1 MSPGTGAPEVTTDP
15 PRSAEEALGEPRSP
29 PGKGVAA
36 ITLAALG
43 IVFGDIGTSPLYAL
57 QTVFTIDD
65 RAVRPEQASV
75 YGVISLVFWA
85 VTLIVSLKYVTL
97 IMRADNHGEGGI
109 MALIALV
116 RGIRVNRRATK
127 LLLVSL
133 GIFGAALFYGD
144 GMITPAISV
153 LAAVEGLEVAAP
165 DVGSL
170 VVPIT
175 LTILTVLFALQ
186 RFGTGAVGRAFGPV
200 MALWFGILAVSGLVH
215 IVDHPGILRA
225 LSPHYG
231 AVFLADNGWVGFLA
245 LGAVVLAITGAEALY
260 ADMGHFG
267 RNAIRRAWFFVVFPA
282 LTLNYMGQGT
292 LILGDPGAVDNPF
305 FLLFGGWLQMPMVV
319 VATVAAIIASQAV
332 ISGAF
337 SVTRQAVQLGF
348 LPQLTVLHT
357 SREIGQVYV
366 PIVNWTLFTAV
377 AALVLGFGSS
387 DHLASAYGIAVTGTL
402 AIDTLLFFF
411 VVRKLWHKPLWL
423 AVAAGAFFLLID
435 LAFFGANLPKV
446 LHGGWFPLVVAVV
459 IFTVLVTWQNGSAI
473 VSKRRRE
480 LEGPLTDFVEEVR
493 KRDDIFRPSRT
504 GVFLNANPETTP
516 LALRANLEH
525 NRTIHETVVIISLEA
540 LNVPHVRGEKRI
552 KHDDLGYKDDGI
564 CHMTARFGFQDDID
578 IPATLR
584 EGVKGLEGE
593 VNLDRVSY
601 FISRA
606 TISPSDDPSM
616 ARWRK
621 KLFVAI
627 AKNAGNPVGYFNL
640 PDEDT
645 VVMGA
650 HVEL

>member
-1 MSPGTGAPEVTTDP
+1 M
-15 PRSAEEALGEPRSP
+15 
-29 PGKGVAA
+29 
-36 ITLAALG
+36 
-43 IVFGDIGTSPLYAL
+43 
-57 QTVFTIDD
+57 
-65 RAVRPEQASV
+65 
-75 YGVISLVFWA
+75 ISLVFWA
-85 VTLIVSLKYVTL
+85 ITLVVTLKYVTL

-153 LAAVEGLEVAAP
+153 LSAVEGLEVAAP
-165 DVGSL
+165 AIDSL

-200 MALWFGILAVSGLVH
+200 MALWFAILAVSGLVH

-292 LILGDPGAVDNPF
+292 LILRDPGAVDNPF
-305 FLLFGGWLQMPMVV
+305 FLLFGSWLQMPMVI

-348 LPQLTVLHT
+348 LPRLTVLHT

-366 PIVNWTLFTAV
+366 PVVNWGIFTAV

-387 DHLASAYGIAVTGTL
+387 EHLASAYGIAVTGTL

-411 VVRKLWHKPLWL
+411 VVRALWHKPKWL
-423 AVAAGAFFLLID
+423 AIAGCAFFLVID

-446 LHGGWFPLVVAVV
+446 LHGGWFPLVVAAL
-459 IFTVLVTWQNGSAI
+459 IFVVLVTWQNGQAI
-473 VSKRRRE
+473 VMERRRK
-480 LEGPLTDFVEEVR
+480 LEGPLQEFVEEVR
-493 KRDDIFRPSRT
+493 ERDDVIRVPRT
-504 GVFLNANPETTP
+504 AVFFSAYAENTP

-525 NRTIHETVVIISLEA
+525 NQTVHETVVVVSIEP
-540 LNVPHVRGEKRI
+540 LNVPHVQADKRL
-552 KHDDLGYKDDGI
+552 KYDDLGYEDDGI
-564 CHMTARFGFQDDID
+564 CHVTARYGFQDDIN
-578 IPATLR
+578 IPGILR
-584 EGVKGLEGE
+584 GSLKQLEGDVDLE
-593 VNLDRVSY
+593 HVSY

-606 TISPSDDPSM
+606 TIVVTDEPIM

-621 KLFVAI
+621 KLFAAI
-627 AKNAGNPVGYFNL
+627 ARNAANPVGYFQL
-640 PDEDT
+640 PDERT
-645 VVMGA
+645 VVLGA
-650 HVEL
+650 HIEL

>member
-1 MSPGTGAPEVTTDP
+1 MKPGGSPELSTEP
-15 PRSAEEALGEPRSP
+15 PRRAEEELGEARSHHGKGKAAVTLGALG
-29 PGKGVAA
+29 V
-36 ITLAALG
+36 
-43 IVFGDIGTSPLYAL
+43 VFGDIGTSPLYAMH
-57 QTVFTIDD
+57 TVFAID
-65 RAVRPEQASV
+65 RQLRPTEATV

-85 VTLIVSLKYVTL
+85 ITLVVTLKYVTL

-153 LAAVEGLEVAAP
+153 LSAVEGLEVAAP
-165 DVGSL
+165 AIDSL

-200 MALWFGILAVSGLVH
+200 MALWFAILAVSGLVH

-305 FLLFGGWLQMPMVV
+305 FLLFGSWLQMPMVI

-348 LPQLTVLHT
+348 LPRLTVLHT

-366 PIVNWTLFTAV
+366 PVVNWGIFTAV

-387 DHLASAYGIAVTGTL
+387 EHLASAYGIAVTGTL

-411 VVRKLWHKPLWL
+411 VVRALWHKPKWL
-423 AVAAGAFFLLID
+423 AIAGCAFFLVID

-446 LHGGWFPLVVAVV
+446 LHGGWFPLVVAAL
-459 IFTVLVTWQNGSAI
+459 IFVVLVTWQNGQAI
-473 VSKRRRE
+473 VMERRRK
-480 LEGPLTDFVEEVR
+480 LEGPLQEFVEEVR
-493 KRDDIFRPSRT
+493 ERDDVIRVPRT
-504 GVFLNANPETTP
+504 AVFFSAYAENTP

-525 NRTIHETVVIISLEA
+525 NQTVHETVVVVSIEP
-540 LNVPHVRGEKRI
+540 LNVPHVQADKRL
-552 KHDDLGYKDDGI
+552 KYDDLGYEDDGI
-564 CHMTARFGFQDDID
+564 CHVTARYGFQDDID
-578 IPATLR
+578 IPGILR
-584 EGVKGLEGE
+584 GSLKQLEGDVDLE
-593 VNLDRVSY
+593 HVSY

-606 TISPSDDPSM
+606 TIVVTDEPIM

-621 KLFVAI
+621 KLFAAI
-627 AKNAGNPVGYFNL
+627 ARNAANPVGYFQL
-640 PDEDT
+640 PDERT
-645 VVMGA
+645 VVLGA
-650 HVEL
+650 HIEL